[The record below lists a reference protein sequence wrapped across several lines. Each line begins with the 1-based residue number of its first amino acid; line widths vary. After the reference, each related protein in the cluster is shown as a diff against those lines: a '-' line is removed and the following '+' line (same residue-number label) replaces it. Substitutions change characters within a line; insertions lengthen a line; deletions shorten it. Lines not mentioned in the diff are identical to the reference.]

1 MILGIPYADLEFVFY
16 ILIEQ
21 RFFIKRDSKIFDR
34 INLMNVYA
42 LKFQGVKCL
51 SRFLLPLK
59 VIAVSLGNGANSG
72 LLLLGMLLINILN
85 KYGEKM
91 SLCGKPFYGVWIV
104 QKDSDL
110 DFKKSIPEL
119 CFNHFHNE
127 KWESLKY
134 VICVKASTSI
144 KFHTLSQV
152 LPLSWLRACWLF
164 PRIVISSETPII
176 L

>member
-1 MILGIPYADLEFVFY
+1 MTLRASFRTQVQARTAQSKILFSQILYWGSLRSISLRELTLIYGGMILGIPYADLEFVFY

-104 QKDSDL
+104 QKDSL
-110 DFKKSIPEL
+110 IQI
-119 CFNHFHNE
+119 
-127 KWESLKY
+127 LKN
-134 VICVKASTSI
+134 
-144 KFHTLSQV
+144 
-152 LPLSWLRACWLF
+152 LF
-164 PRIVISSETPII
+164 PYCVLII
-176 L
+176 FIMKSGKV